1 MYYKVGVQSVF
12 SSLKRFFGFFIEMV
26 SSLYWPF
33 KFSSKKKSCLAFKK
47 KSENKILVFCHRKEC
62 EEKRRTEL
70 FRRLNFPECKFTFVN
85 LNSGNHYHLILI
97 DEIRKHK
104 FSNIVFS
111 LCGHRQCLN
120 CGPAYT
126 FREYLLKEKLIAERS
141 DSDSTFYRVKYL
153 SRHLCLILIT

>member
-1 MYYKVGVQSVF
+1 MA
-12 SSLKRFFGFFIEMV
+12 

-85 LNSGNHYHLILI
+85 LNSGNHYHLTVQSRLGGGITLSGI
-97 DEIRKHK
+97 FETATTICPICKVYPL
-104 FSNIVFS
+104 NICTHDGGSRGPSSGELGTLFWMTHSIVVKLRGS
-111 LCGHRQCLN
+111 LAMNWEGWEGSL
-120 CGPAYT
+120 
-126 FREYLLKEKLIAERS
+126 F
-141 DSDSTFYRVKYL
+141 FY
-153 SRHLCLILIT
+153 